1 MKVYTKRSILS
12 IYLEVGVDGKIEKF
26 GLRIKN
32 IQDSRKKYDSY
43 KKSM

>member
-12 IYLEVGVDGKIEKF
+12 IYLEVGVGGKIEKF

-32 IQDSRKKYDSY
+32 HQGSEKKVWFL
-43 KKSM
+43 